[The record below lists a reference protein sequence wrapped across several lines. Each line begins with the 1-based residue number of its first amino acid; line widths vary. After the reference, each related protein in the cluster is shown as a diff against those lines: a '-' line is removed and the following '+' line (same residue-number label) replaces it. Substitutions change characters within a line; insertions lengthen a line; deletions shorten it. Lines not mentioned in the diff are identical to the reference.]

1 MQLLVASCKQFPSL
15 ITAAPLQAT
24 LWPRTEMRLFFS
36 LIVSF
41 YQCNVWNRYAKF
53 ARGRII
59 QRQKEGER
67 RGCNENTVQ
76 LCCFSFEMQFSFLN
90 SEKCIVLFL
99 IPSMYYSFCIYTKNL
114 NTDYKFFFSVS
125 CIIIYLLVKIRIFP
139 LDSVSSL
146 QRTDPVLNVSANLC
160 KGSTI

>member
-1 MQLLVASCKQFPSL
+1 MQLLVASCKLCTISKFDHSST
-15 ITAAPLQAT
+15 TAGNFMAKNGNET
-24 LWPRTEMRLFFS
+24 FFFS

-59 QRQKEGER
+59 QRQREGER

-90 SEKCIVLFL
+90 NEKCIVLFL

-114 NTDYKFFFSVS
+114 NTDYKFFFFF
-125 CIIIYLLVKIRIFP
+125 CFLYYNLLIGEN
-139 LDSVSSL
+139 
-146 QRTDPVLNVSANLC
+146 TNLSFRFC
-160 KGSTI
+160 Q

>member
-1 MQLLVASCKQFPSL
+1 MKLINNFRKNENIGILILPTVQFPSL

-41 YQCNVWNRYAKF
+41 YQCNVWNRYAKL

-59 QRQKEGER
+59 LSQKEGER

-90 SEKCIVLFL
+90 NEKCIVLFL
-99 IPSMYYSFCIYTKNL
+99 IPSMYYYSFCIYTKNL
-114 NTDYKFFFSVS
+114 NTDCKIFFF
-125 CIIIYLLVKIRIFP
+125 LFLV
-139 LDSVSSL
+139 L
-146 QRTDPVLNVSANLC
+146 
-160 KGSTI
+160 